1 MCGIFGIHSNNLPRS
16 GVIQSAVTS
25 IRHRGPDDEG
35 YLLYNKDTSSI
46 LSCSGIDTDKNL
58 NFPLISDVD
67 TTNYHLVL
75 GFRRLSILD
84 LSVAGH
90 QPMSA
95 SDGRYWITFN
105 GEIYNYIELRQEL
118 RAAGYAFKTDTDTEV
133 ILAAYEEWGE
143 NCFTKLVGMWGLA
156 ICDLV
161 RKKLVLARD
170 PFGIK
175 PLYYTT
181 VGQSLGWASEIKSLL
196 ELPDVQRYV
205 DPQSLNDFLRHGLTD
220 ASEQTMFADIQQLPA
235 AHYAIVDLLEAPAVL
250 KPIRYWK
257 LQAKTA
263 GKITFADAAA
273 ELRELFLDNIR
284 LHLRSDVPI
293 GAALSGGI
301 DSSAIAAGI
310 RHISPNLD
318 LNTFTFIPEEESK
331 NEEKWAD
338 IVVHDTHAKS
348 FKTKP
353 TAEELVANLDDLVFT
368 QGQPFGSTSIFAQ
381 NCVFRL
387 AKQHGITVMLDG
399 QGADEMLAGYP
410 CYRGARLSSLLRQ
423 FKLLEAFKFQ
433 KNSQLIPGAGNLK
446 YLAMTAGAA
455 IFPSGLQQTARR
467 LSGMNIAETW
477 MNQEWFSSRS
487 VIPENVPHVS
497 GEHVL
502 KETLVNAIE
511 FTLPM
516 LLRYEDRNSMA
527 HSLESRVP
535 FLTTKLVEYVL
546 SLPEE
551 YLISPEGKSK
561 SIFREAMRGIVPDV
575 ILDRQDKI
583 GFATSEEKWLQQ
595 VVPWVDQLLNS
606 NSAREIVAF
615 DYQQV
620 QSEWQAVKSFAK
632 PLDFKFWRWINTIAW
647 TQRFNISY

>member
-1 MCGIFGIHSNNLPRS
+1 MCGIFGIYSDSLPRS
-16 GVIQSAVTS
+16 GIIQSAVTS

-35 YLLYNKDTSSI
+35 YWLYNKDLNTT
-46 LSCSGIDTDKNL
+46 LSCRGIDTDENL
-58 NFPLISDVD
+58 NFPLISDVN
-67 TTNYHLVL
+67 TSNYHLVL

-118 RAAGYAFKTDTDTEV
+118 RTAGYTFKTDTDTEV
-133 ILAAYEEWGE
+133 ILVAYQHWGE

-156 ICDLV
+156 ICDIV
-161 RKKLVLARD
+161 QQKLILARD

-175 PLYYTT
+175 PLYYTN
-181 VGQSLGWASEIKSLL
+181 VGNSLGWGSEIKSLL

-220 ASEQTMFADIQQLPA
+220 ASEQTMFTDIKQLPA
-235 AHYAIVDLLEAPAVL
+235 AHYATVNLAETPAVL
-250 KPIRYWK
+250 NPIRYWK
-257 LQAKTA
+257 LQAKSA
-263 GKITFADAAA
+263 GRITFADAAA
-273 ELRELFLDNIR
+273 ELRELFLDNIK

-301 DSSAIAAGI
+301 DSSAIVAGM
-310 RHISPNLD
+310 RYLSPKLD

-353 TAEELVANLDDLVFT
+353 TAEELVTNLDNLVFT

-381 NCVFRL
+381 NCVFHL
-387 AKQHGITVMLDG
+387 AKQQGVTVMLDG

-410 CYRGARLSSLLRQ
+410 FYRGARLSSLLRQ
-423 FKLLEAFKFQ
+423 FKLIEAFKFQ
-433 KNSQLIPGAGNLK
+433 KSSQLIPDAGNLK
-446 YLAMTAGAA
+446 YLVMTAGAA
-455 IFPSGLQQTARR
+455 ILPADLQQAARR
-467 LSGMNIAETW
+467 LSGMNVAETW
-477 MNQEWFSSRS
+477 MNQKWFSSRS
-487 VIPENVPHVS
+487 VTPENLSHVS
-497 GEHVL
+497 GSEVL
-502 KETLVNAIE
+502 KETLIQSIE
-511 FTLPM
+511 TTLPM

-527 HSLESRVP
+527 HSIESRVP
-535 FLTTKLVEYVL
+535 FLTTKLVEYIL

-551 YLISPEGKSK
+551 YLISPDGTSK
-561 SIFREAMRGIVPDV
+561 SIFREAMRGIVPDS

-583 GFATSEEKWLQQ
+583 GFATSEQKWLQQ
-595 VVPWVDQLLNS
+595 VAPWVDRLLDS
-606 NSAREIVAF
+606 DTSRGIVAF
-615 DYQQV
+615 NYQHV
-620 QSEWQAVKSFAK
+620 LSEWQAAKSFTK
-632 PLDFKFWRWINTIAW
+632 PLDLRFWRWINTIAW
-647 TQRFNISY
+647 TQRFGIRY